1 MFTITGNVA
10 AGGSYLVTGMPV
22 DTKSHAVLKLAFEN
36 NTAGTNVALCAG
48 TPAQLSARTFT
59 FRLSDSGG
67 PGFKFLTIIDANLLS
82 GMNIY
87 VLSEVGSIPSEF
99 TLTVD

>member
-10 AGGSYLVTGMPV
+10 AGGSYLMTGMPV

-36 NTAGTNVALCAG
+36 NTAGSNVALCAG
-48 TPAQLSARTFT
+48 TAAQLSARTFT

-82 GMNIY
+82 GLNIY
-87 VLSEVGSIPSEF
+87 VLSLVGTVPAEF

>member
-1 MFTITGNVA
+1 MFTITGNVPA
-10 AGGSYLVTGMPV
+10 AGSYLVTGMPV
-22 DTKSHAVLKLAFEN
+22 DTKSQAVLKLAFEN

-48 TPAQLSARTFT
+48 TAAQLSAKTFT

-67 PGFKFLTIIDANLLS
+67 PGFKFLTIIDASLLF

-87 VLSEVGSIPSEF
+87 VLSLVGAIPSEF

>member
-36 NTAGTNVALCAG
+36 NTAGSNVALCAG
-48 TPAQLSARTFT
+48 TAAQLSARTFT

-82 GMNIY
+82 GLNIY
-87 VLSEVGSIPSEF
+87 VLSLVGTVPAEF